1 MSACGADWPM
11 SRFAPAVLAVLLLL
25 HGVAT
30 AQTPTGLDALVPPLH
45 RQLAALKGIANPPP
59 PPPIVVRSRA
69 DARKF
74 IEEEI
79 DRRYPRARLE
89 AEAKALVAWG
99 LVPTGFDIRALYVDL
114 MAEQMAA
121 YYDPRGKVMVVGD
134 WLTPMEQQVA
144 LLHELVHALQDA
156 EIPLET
162 YLEHRPGRGG
172 DELLARQALLEGEA
186 VGLMLDVMLRAQGT
200 NLAALAD
207 LSQLRSL
214 MAATSAGQVFDR
226 APRFLRDLL
235 LFPYIEGLRFVHEL
249 RRRGPWSAMTA
260 MYRDPPRSTAQILH
274 PEQRLV
280 RREDPVSITMPDVR
294 AFVSGAGEIIA
305 DDQLGEFA
313 LGAVLAV
320 HLGEDAGRAA
330 AEGWRGD
337 VYRLWEH
344 PKGGFALAYLIAF
357 RDASVGAAFARM
369 YGRVMERRHPALA
382 AGAQHGPG
390 GLVRWH
396 HDGRGFAVEPRGA
409 EVLVLEAFTDVDAA
423 REVVWRTR
431 PAPSGTDATR

>member
-1 MSACGADWPM
+1 MIRLASVA
-11 SRFAPAVLAVLLLL
+11 LAVLLL
-25 HGVAT
+25 HGAAT
-30 AQTPTGLDALVPPLH
+30 AQAPAGLEALVQPLY

-59 PPPIVVRSRA
+59 PPPIVVRNRA
-69 DARKF
+69 DARRF
-74 IEEEI
+74 IEGEI

-89 AEAKALVAWG
+89 AEEKALVAWG
-99 LVPTGFDIRALYVDL
+99 LVPAGYDVRALYLDL
-114 MAEQMAA
+114 MTEQMAA

-134 WLTPMEQQVA
+134 WLTPAEQQVA

-162 YLEHRPGRGG
+162 YLAQEPGRGG
-172 DELLARQALLEGEA
+172 DELLARHALLEGEA
-186 VGLMLDVMLRAQGT
+186 VGLMLDVVLRTQGT
-200 NLAALAD
+200 DLAALAD

-214 MAATSAGQVFDR
+214 MVATSAGQVFDR

-280 RREDPVSITMPDVR
+280 RREDPVSITVPDLR
-294 AFVSGAGEIIA
+294 TFVSGARQIS
-305 DDQLGEFA
+305 DDQLGEFG

-320 HLGEDAGRAA
+320 HLGEAAGRAA

-337 VYRLWEH
+337 AYRLWEH
-344 PKGGFALAYLIAF
+344 PKGGFALAYLVAF
-357 RDASVGAAFARM
+357 RDASAAAAFART
-369 YGRVMERRHPALA
+369 YGGVMERRHPALA
-382 AGAQHGPG
+382 AGAQRGPG
-390 GLVRWH
+390 GLMRWQH
-396 HDGRGFAVEPRGA
+396 NGRGFAVEQRSA

-423 REVVWRTR
+423 RDAVWRTR
-431 PAPSGTDATR
+431 PRSTDATR